1 MAKSKYPGIKL
12 LNEIGTKKDIAAAYG
27 VSERTIY
34 RWQNKAKAESGER
47 QQYPGAKAISKF
59 KGTRKELAKKYNV
72 SERTAYRWVNK
83 AKAQGAPIESR
94 RQKSKY
100 PGTAILEE
108 EGTNRTIADRY
119 NVSKS
124 TIQRWKQKAQKEL
137 SFEMPEE
144 IITPEA
150 EDNNLDI
157 DKNIK
162 ADFEQDETEEDFE
175 DETKED
181 FGEPE
186 FDDFTDEDFK
196 SKKDKDTNE
205 LLRDLL
211 FDNDQIRSDSIFR
224 RYDDSKQ
231 KELLQAYID
240 YQFDLNPNQFYNKDI
255 HDFDFTPE
263 FTSTINMWGDEFETW
278 LKRLEGL
285 TDFEDDWLNDL

>member
-1 MAKSKYPGIKL
+1 MARSKYPGIKL

-47 QQYPGAKAISKF
+47 QQYPGAKTISKF

-94 RQKSKY
+94 QQKSKY

-108 EGTNRTIADRY
+108 EGSNRTIADRY

-144 IITPEA
+144 IITPEP
-150 EDNNLDI
+150 EENNLDI

-162 ADFEQDETEEDFE
+162 ADFEQDETQEDFE
-175 DETKED
+175 GFEEPGFDESKEGSEAE
-181 FGEPE
+181 FEEATIYTPE
-186 FDDFTDEDFK
+186 DLTNAI
-196 SKKDKDTNE
+196 KDSGK
-205 LLRDLL
+205 LLK
-211 FDNDQIRSDSIFR
+211 DSIF
-224 RYDDSKQ
+224 YDLDPDKQ
-231 KELLQAYID
+231 VKYID
-240 YQFDLNPNQFYNKDI
+240 SYIKYQAQHDQDLYYLIEVMGMPMSAAFDKASTLNI
-255 HDFDFTPE
+255 
-263 FTSTINMWGDEFETW
+263 WGDYFETW
-278 LKRLEGL
+278 LSEQIELDKYG
-285 TDFEDDWLNDL
+285 DDWLDDL